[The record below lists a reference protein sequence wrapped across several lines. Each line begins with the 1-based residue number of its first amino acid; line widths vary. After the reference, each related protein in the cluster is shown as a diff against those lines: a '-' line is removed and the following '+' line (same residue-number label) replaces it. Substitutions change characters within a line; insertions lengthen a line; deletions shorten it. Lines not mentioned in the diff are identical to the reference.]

1 MSRPFRRAAVWLRRD
16 LRLQD
21 HGALRRAAERA
32 DEVALV
38 FVFDPRQLAPHPWR
52 SEPGLAFL
60 ARTLLELEAELRGHG
75 AGLWTAI
82 GDPARLWPRLA
93 VEAGFD
99 LVVLARDVTPFAAA
113 RDAVVTAAL
122 RAADVRVEAV
132 DDVLLSPDPQALRTI
147 DGSPYRVF
155 TPYWRAARTL
165 PVPAPTAVPAG
176 LGLLAPPAARAFRLP
191 PELDGHAPPSPVL
204 RGGRREGEALLA
216 RLGNLADYE
225 TRRDLPADDGTSG
238 LSAHLKFGTV
248 SPREVWHAIA
258 AAQGPESP
266 LLRQLYWRD
275 FFSQLALHH
284 PHVFGRAFV
293 PAFDAVEW
301 RDDPAALMAWQ
312 EGRTGVPIVDAGMRQ
327 LAATGLMHNRVRMIT
342 ASFLVK
348 DLHLDWRLGEQ
359 WFARRLVDYDP
370 AVNNGN
376 WQWAAS
382 TGADAQPW
390 FRIFNPWRQAARFD
404 PEARYIRRWLPE
416 LAGLAAADLHR
427 LDQRRPL
434 AMPREYPPPI
444 VDHAAAAARAKAM
457 FAAAA
462 RRA

>member
-1 MSRPFRRAAVWLRRD
+1 MSRLFRRAAVWLRRD

-21 HGALRRAAERA
+21 HGALRRAAALAE
-32 DEVALV
+32 EVAFV

-60 ARTLLELEAELRGHG
+60 ARTLADLEAELRAQS
-75 AGLWTAI
+75 AGLWTAS
-82 GDPARLWPRLA
+82 GDPAGVWPLLA
-93 VEAGFD
+93 AEAGID
-99 LVVLARDVTPFAAA
+99 LVVHARDVTPFAAA
-113 RDAVVTAAL
+113 RDAAVTAAL
-122 RAADVRVEAV
+122 RAVDVRVEAV
-132 DDVLLSPDPQALRTI
+132 DDVLLSPDPQVLRTV
-147 DGSPYRVF
+147 DGRPYRVF

-165 PVPAPTAVPAG
+165 PVAAPAAPAG
-176 LGLLAPPAARAFRLP
+176 LRLLSPPAAWAFHLP
-191 PELDGHAPPSPVL
+191 PEIEGHAPPEPFL
-204 RGGRREGEALLA
+204 RGGRREGERLLV
-216 RLGNLADYE
+216 RLGDLGDYA

-258 AAQGPESP
+258 AAHGPESP

-284 PHVFGRAFV
+284 PHVFGGAFV
-293 PAFDAVEW
+293 PAFDAVAW
-301 RDDPAALMAWQ
+301 RDDPAALAAWQ

-327 LAATGLMHNRVRMIT
+327 LTETGWMHNRVRMIT

-404 PEARYIRRWLPE
+404 PEARYIKRWLPE
-416 LAGLAAADLHR
+416 LAGLDAADLHR
-427 LDQRRPL
+427 LDRHRPL
-434 AMPREYPPPI
+434 AMPRDYPPPI
-444 VDHAAAAARAKAM
+444 VDHSAAAARAKAM

-462 RRA
+462 GR

>member
-21 HGALRRAAERA
+21 HGALRRAAALA

-38 FVFDPRQLAPHPWR
+38 FVVDPRQLEPHPWR

-60 ARTLLELEAELRGHG
+60 ARTLIDLDDELRARG

-82 GDPARLWPRLA
+82 GEPAAVWPRLA
-93 VEAGFD
+93 AEAGVE
-99 LVVLARDVTPFAAA
+99 LVVHARDVTPFAAA
-113 RDAVVTAAL
+113 RDAAVTAAL

-132 DDVLLSPDPQALRTI
+132 DDVLLSPDPQALRTAE
-147 DGSPYRVF
+147 GNPYRVF

-165 PVPAPTAVPAG
+165 PVP
-176 LGLLAPPAARAFRLP
+176 PPAAVPTHLRLLRPPSAWGFRLP
-191 PELDGHAPPSPVL
+191 PEVEGHAPPDPFL
-204 RGGRREGEALLA
+204 HGGRREGERLLA
-216 RLGNLADYE
+216 RLGDLADDE
-225 TRRDLPADDGTSG
+225 ARRDHPADDGTSG

-248 SPREVWHAIA
+248 SPREAWHTIA
-258 AAQGPESP
+258 AAHGAEAP

-293 PAFDAVEW
+293 PAFDAVPW
-301 RDDPAALMAWQ
+301 RDDPAALAAWQ

-327 LAATGLMHNRVRMIT
+327 LAATGWMHNRLRMIT

-348 DLHLDWRLGEQ
+348 NLQLDWRLGEQ

-390 FRIFNPWRQAARFD
+390 FRIFNPWRQAVRFD
-404 PEARYIRRWLPE
+404 PEARYIQRWLPE
-416 LAGLAAADLHR
+416 LDGVPAADLHR
-427 LDQRRPL
+427 LGERRPRSI
-434 AMPREYPPPI
+434 PRDYPPPI
-444 VDHAAAAARAKAM
+444 VDHKASAAAAKAM

-462 RRA
+462 GR